1 MRSKKLNTS
10 DVYDVNKKTGA
21 LILGKN
27 RLEEYATKYLSKHC
41 LEALIT
47 PMPLPVE
54 KILQNENLTVVEAKL
69 SPTLDVFGCCLLLDG
84 TVEIYN
90 PDTYTYEENF
100 YPEGTILIDP
110 DYGLIYGEGAKRNTL
125 MHEALHWE
133 KDKKYFD
140 IKALRES
147 GDGEEFTPILGRQS
161 ETFLTPSSAQ
171 RKDNEVKW
179 LEWQCHRLAPRVL
192 MPLHTF
198 KLKAMELIEDEE
210 NDIGSCD
217 SLIDA
222 LSEFF
227 IASRSAVKYR
237 LLEVGLQKQIEDYA
251 DFEDVY
257 STTLLS
263 DNREFAKLSEEEA
276 LLLLLNHPQIAA
288 WIKSEDYVFVDG
300 YFIRNSTKYL
310 RRDASG
316 MLRLNAYAKKNL
328 EKCVLLIQDVTVKDY
343 GGLQKDLTGT
353 SYLLS
358 SIGTNKRIKVFDPKY
373 QERSKI
379 ESGDEKAYHNAI
391 NEILADTDND
401 CQLIKLISDPT
412 LTLCNALRSIMNQ
425 KEWTS
430 SLFLRKTNLYQEL
443 YTKIKNNRQNNMK
456 KETLL
461 AICVGLS
468 LSYLVTSTLMEKAG
482 FALNPYQPPDSVY
495 IRILQRY
502 PNLGID
508 DFNNLLQA
516 AGITSLKTKSRS

>member
-1 MRSKKLNTS
+1 
-10 DVYDVNKKTGA
+10 
-21 LILGKN
+21 
-27 RLEEYATKYLSKHC
+27 
-41 LEALIT
+41 
-47 PMPLPVE
+47 
-54 KILQNENLTVVEAKL
+54 
-69 SPTLDVFGCCLLLDG
+69 
-84 TVEIYN
+84 
-90 PDTYTYEENF
+90 
-100 YPEGTILIDP
+100 
-110 DYGLIYGEGAKRNTL
+110 
-125 MHEALHWE
+125 
-133 KDKKYFD
+133 
-140 IKALRES
+140 
-147 GDGEEFTPILGRQS
+147 
-161 ETFLTPSSAQ
+161 
-171 RKDNEVKW
+171 
-179 LEWQCHRLAPRVL
+179 
-192 MPLHTF
+192 
-198 KLKAMELIEDEE
+198 MELIEDEE

-502 PNLGID
+502 PNLSID